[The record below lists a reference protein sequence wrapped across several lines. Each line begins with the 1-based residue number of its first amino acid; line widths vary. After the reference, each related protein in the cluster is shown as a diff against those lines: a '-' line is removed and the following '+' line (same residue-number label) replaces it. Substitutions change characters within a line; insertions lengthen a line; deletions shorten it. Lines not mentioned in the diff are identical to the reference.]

1 MLLFSFPLRLPSE
14 MFFKVFCKELPVVC
28 LCIALSLCSVLPV
41 GMIVYGVSDTAWI
54 LTCVSPC
61 SLQACDLPENQPYIL
76 PTPPIGVNVSRALI
90 VGGYIGVALII
101 AFIAFSIFCKKDNFW
116 TPLLLLPSIP
126 FLAAVAWMIVSFIV
140 YTQTI
145 ELCTAYK
152 SGWSVAMAPRIWL
165 LGANIVGM
173 IVLIGPYVYVL
184 VCLTVGCLN
193 CTCLEKR
200 FNWAFMLFPIC
211 FWEANKLVS
220 ETAPRALD
228 EEGPPPPYV
237 NHPPPAYGAPV
248 PAPAGASVPAQ
259 KVLLPHTV
267 SMP

>member
-1 MLLFSFPLRLPSE
+1 MFSYA
-14 MFFKVFCKELPVVC
+14 FCKELPVVC

-41 GMIVYGVSDTAWI
+41 GMIVYGVSDTAWT

-61 SLQACDLPENQPYIL
+61 ILQECDLPENQPYIL
-76 PTPPIGVNVSRALI
+76 PTPPIGVNVARALI
-90 VGGYIGVALII
+90 VGGYIGVALIT
-101 AFIAFSIFCKKDNFW
+101 AFIAFSIFCKKDKFW

-165 LGANIVGM
+165 LGANIIGM

-193 CTCLEKR
+193 CTCLER

-211 FWEANKLVS
+211 FWEANKLVP

-228 EEGPPPPYV
+228 GPPPPYDD
-237 NHPPPAYGAPV
+237 PPAYGAPV
-248 PAPAGASVPAQ
+248 PDDVPAPAPEGSPPAYSEHA
-259 KVLLPHTV
+259 LRV
-267 SMP
+267 SIV